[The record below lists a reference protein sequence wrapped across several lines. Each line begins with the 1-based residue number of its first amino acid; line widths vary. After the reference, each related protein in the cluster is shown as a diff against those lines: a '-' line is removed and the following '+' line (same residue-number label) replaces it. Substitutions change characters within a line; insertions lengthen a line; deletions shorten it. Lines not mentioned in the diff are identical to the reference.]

1 MTKFEFKGFSIDT
14 AEWVS
19 KKAYR
24 RGPQFVY
31 VEHPNFSLSN
41 LQNNWVRMLIDEQS
55 PPSGHFPR
63 FRQTLASRLVDAYL
77 AQFPSTPQLL
87 PYV

>member
-1 MTKFEFKGFSIDT
+1 MTQSEFKGISID
-14 AEWVS
+14 AGQWVS
-19 KKAYR
+19 KNAYL

-31 VEHPNFSLSN
+31 VEHLNFSLSN
-41 LQNNWVRMLIDEQS
+41 LQNDWVQMLVDEQS

-63 FRQTLASRLVDAYL
+63 FRQTLASRLVDVYL

-87 PYV
+87 SYV

>member
-1 MTKFEFKGFSIDT
+1 MTQFEFKGFSIDT

-31 VEHPNFSLSN
+31 VEHQNFNLSK
-41 LQNNWVRMLIDEQS
+41 LQGEWVQMLIDEQS
-55 PPSGHFPR
+55 PTSGHFPR

-77 AQFPSTPQLL
+77 AQFPFTPQLL
-87 PYV
+87 SYV